1 MPNTIR
7 KRSLTPL
14 VLIAIVSLAPVV
26 LATLAYFLP
35 SLGLRPA
42 ESSNY
47 GTLLKQ
53 QPVLETAPANFNTL
67 NGEPFDLESLRGKW
81 VLLSVDSGQC
91 DEACVRKLFILRN
104 SHASQGKNVD
114 RIARVWLVTDDA
126 TPEQSLQDA
135 YVGTRI
141 LRTDQDSAAAL
152 LAPSIAPEQQ
162 GAYLQAGMW
171 IIDPLGNLMLEFP
184 PNADPLKVRKDIS
197 KLLYHSR
204 IG

>member
-91 DEACVRKLFILRN
+91 DEACVRKLLFC
-104 SHASQGKNVD
+104 
-114 RIARVWLVTDDA
+114 VTRMPA
-126 TPEQSLQDA
+126 
-135 YVGTRI
+135 
-141 LRTDQDSAAAL
+141 
-152 LAPSIAPEQQ
+152 
-162 GAYLQAGMW
+162 
-171 IIDPLGNLMLEFP
+171 
-184 PNADPLKVRKDIS
+184 KVRTWTA
-197 KLLYHSR
+197 LPAFGWLPMTPP
-204 IG
+204 

>member
-1 MPNTIR
+1 M
-7 KRSLTPL
+7 
-14 VLIAIVSLAPVV
+14 
-26 LATLAYFLP
+26 
-35 SLGLRPA
+35 
-42 ESSNY
+42 
-47 GTLLKQ
+47 
-53 QPVLETAPANFNTL
+53 
-67 NGEPFDLESLRGKW
+67 
-81 VLLSVDSGQC
+81 
-91 DEACVRKLFILRN
+91 
-104 SHASQGKNVD
+104 
-114 RIARVWLVTDDA
+114 
-126 TPEQSLQDA
+126 
-135 YVGTRI
+135 GTRI